1 MKPLNLSL
9 FRRVKLQ
16 STNFQS
22 TNIRL
27 ASALMILLVGVSGC
41 AVQQPPCE
49 DIVEVNRQIREC
61 QMLKKDMYNKE
72 HPQHA
77 LTARKRFDSECVD
90 LRYYREKYD
99 TICKKN
105 QKPITPVE

>member
-9 FRRVKLQ
+9 FRRV
-16 STNFQS
+16 NFR
-22 TNIRL
+22 IV
-27 ASALMILLVGVSGC
+27 SALMILLVGSSGC